1 MQAAIV
7 GALALAALST
17 LGDFVWANWRVRH
30 LALYGVVH
38 GMAIFM
44 AIGFILG
51 RHRGAGRGARGAV
64 LGVIAGGLAA
74 GSFYALR
81 PLLGYSAM
89 FASWMLVWVAL
100 GVIGAWLSM
109 PPHASGI
116 AGPLLRAALM
126 RGLAAAL
133 LSGAA
138 FYAVSGMWMPFNP
151 RGWMDYAEHF
161 VRWTVAFLPGF
172 AALLVGAEAQP
183 TAARRS

>member
-1 MQAAIV
+1 MRTAIL

-17 LGDFVWANWRVRH
+17 FGDFVWANWRVRH
-30 LALYGVVH
+30 LALYGVLH

-51 RHRGAGRGARGAV
+51 SHRGARRGVTGAV
-64 LGVIAGGLAA
+64 LGVIAGALAA
-74 GSFYALR
+74 GSFYAMR

-89 FASWMLVWVAL
+89 FVSWMLVWIAL
-100 GVIGAWLSM
+100 GAIGTMLMW
-109 PPHASGI
+109 PRHASVT
-116 AGPLLRAALM
+116 AGPLLRAALT

-151 RGWMDYAEHF
+151 IGWLDYAEHF
-161 VRWTVAFLPGF
+161 VRWTIAFLPAF
-172 AALLVGAEAQP
+172 AALLVGADRP
-183 TAARRS
+183 GTAARRT